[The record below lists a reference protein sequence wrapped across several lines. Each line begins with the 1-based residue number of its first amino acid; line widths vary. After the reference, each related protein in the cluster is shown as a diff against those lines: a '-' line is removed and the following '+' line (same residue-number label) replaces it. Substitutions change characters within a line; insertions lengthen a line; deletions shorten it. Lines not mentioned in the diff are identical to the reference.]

1 MILLY
6 LILLISVPVSLL
18 YSIIG
23 LLKTP
28 NKWKIY
34 LVLIAISISVVA
46 FNYNPTVEGD
56 LTRYMK
62 WADECSKLKFSQV
75 SAYFREG
82 SNFDSNLVVT
92 ITFFWIMGK
101 IHFLHG
107 IPMITT
113 TVAYL
118 ITFYITGDFL
128 EREGKSSLIK
138 WIYLFQ
144 FCMIPFVSVINNVRN
159 ITAFSL
165 IVLAV
170 YLDVYRK
177 KRNIFILILYI
188 APLFIHS
195 SAAIM
200 IFLRVCLILPRKLK
214 WFFLALVFAFP
225 TVITYLYEHVSIIP
239 RIGNATSSIVG
250 LINKGYTYLTDTN
263 SSKWAQQVSNS
274 AFQQINKVV
283 MLAFCLIVVV
293 SVLGG
298 FVKNESN
305 NLNKY
310 CEFIALVAIYS
321 LACGWIT
328 TPQYWRFTFAVV
340 VGISP
345 ILCSFIDMSHYSY
358 RSTFVIVLFVFIF
371 ALTGLILQ
379 LWNNRISVDYVD
391 WFENVIINNFYVI
404 LLEFFKSI
412 LVW

>member
-118 ITFYITGDFL
+118 IAFYITGDFL
-128 EREGKSSLIK
+128 EREGRSNLIK

-159 ITAFSL
+159 IVAFSL

-177 KRNIFILILYI
+177 KRNIFVLILYI
-188 APLFIHS
+188 VPLFIHS
-195 SAAIM
+195 SAAIL
-200 IFLRVCLILPRKLK
+200 IFLRVCLILPRKIK
-214 WFFLALVFAFP
+214 CFFLALVFAFP
-225 TVITYLYEHVSIIP
+225 TVITYLYAHVSTIP
-239 RIGNATSSIVG
+239 HIGNVTVLIVG

-274 AFQQINKVV
+274 TFQQINKVV

>member
-118 ITFYITGDFL
+118 IAFYITGDFL
-128 EREGKSSLIK
+128 EREGRSNLIK

-159 ITAFSL
+159 IVAFSL

-177 KRNIFILILYI
+177 KRNIFVLILYI
-188 APLFIHS
+188 VPLFIHS
-195 SAAIM
+195 SAAIL
-200 IFLRVCLILPRKLK
+200 IFLRVCLILPRKIK
-214 WFFLALVFAFP
+214 CFFLALVFAFP
-225 TVITYLYEHVSIIP
+225 TVITYLYAHVSTIP
-239 RIGNATSSIVG
+239 HIGNVTALIVG

-274 AFQQINKVV
+274 TFQQINKAV

-358 RSTFVIVLFVFIF
+358 RTTFVIVLFVFIF